1 MEKIKKSDRD
11 RIYYKVQF
19 IRRNEHYQKCYEGL
33 RSLLIPDEHGELKEI
48 TKDKRLIARA
58 KSLYNEFSKRVD
70 EFYPFDLDDLTE
82 LMKAQFK
89 GKWTVPSYYL
99 PSILV
104 LFCDD
109 KTEKKIPVYSR
120 FYFER
125 LPEMLNHILEERKS
139 RRGRTSENSKISG
152 LLAIDAVNKK
162 NKTIM
167 VKIRLDRTREDIL
180 EDIERLLTLLKKE
193 AKILGI
199 DMERKVKL
207 HWDEIEKYIKV
218 YDLKKQNP
226 RITWGEIAK
235 QLFPG
240 EIYKNPY
247 NNLSKEEVLPS
258 TKDKVRHYY
267 RQAIKMINGGWREI

>member
-19 IRRNEHYQKCYEGL
+19 IRRNEDYQKCYEGL
-33 RSLLIPDEHGELKEI
+33 RNLLIPDEHGELKKI

-58 KSLYNEFSKRVD
+58 KSLYKEFSKKLD
-70 EFYPFDLDDLTE
+70 KFYPFDLDDLTE

-89 GKWTVPSYYL
+89 GEWTVPAYYL

-125 LPEMLNHILEERKS
+125 FPVMLNHILEKRKS
-139 RRGRTSENSKISG
+139 RRGKTSENPKKPG

-226 RITWGEIAK
+226 QITWDEVAK
-235 QLFPG
+235 QIFPG
-240 EIYKNPY
+240 EDYPNK
-247 NNLSKEEVLPS
+247 KF
-258 TKDKVRHYY
+258 TKQLATQEAKGKVRHYY

>member
-1 MEKIKKSDRD
+1 MGKSDRD
-11 RIYYKVQF
+11 RIYYKIQF
-19 IRRNEHYQKCYEGL
+19 IRRNEHFLNCYEGIK
-33 RSLLIPDEHGELKEI
+33 SLLIPDEHGELKKI

-58 KSLYNEFSKRVD
+58 KSLYNEFSKKLD
-70 EFYPFDLDDLTE
+70 EFYPFDLDDLMSM
-82 LMKAQFK
+82 MKAHPK

-104 LFCDD
+104 LFCDE

-125 LPEMLNHILEERKS
+125 SPVMLNQILEERKS
-139 RRGRTSENSKISG
+139 RRGRISENSKKPG

-226 RITWGEIAK
+226 QITWDEVAK
-235 QLFPG
+235 QIFPG
-240 EIYKNPY
+240 EDDWNKKFTKQ
-247 NNLSKEEVLPS
+247 LA
-258 TKDKVRHYY
+258 TQGAKDKVRHYY

>member
-19 IRRNEHYQKCYEGL
+19 IRRNEDYQKCYEGL
-33 RSLLIPDEHGELKEI
+33 RNLLIPDEHGELKKI
-48 TKDKRLIARA
+48 TKYKRLIARA
-58 KSLYNEFSKRVD
+58 KSLYKEFSKKLD
-70 EFYPFDLDDLTE
+70 KFYPFDLDDLTE

-89 GKWTVPSYYL
+89 GEWTVPAYYL

-125 LPEMLNHILEERKS
+125 FPVMLNHILEKRKS
-139 RRGRTSENSKISG
+139 RRGKTSENPKKPG

-193 AKILGI
+193 AKIFGI

-226 RITWGEIAK
+226 QITWDEVAK
-235 QLFPG
+235 QIFPG
-240 EIYKNPY
+240 EDYWNKKFTKQ
-247 NNLSKEEVLPS
+247 LA
-258 TKDKVRHYY
+258 TQGAKDKVRHYY

>member
-1 MEKIKKSDRD
+1 MEKRHRD

-19 IRRNEHYQKCYEGL
+19 IRRNEDYQKCYEGL
-33 RSLLIPDEHGELKEI
+33 RNLIIPDEHGELKKI
-48 TKDKRLIARA
+48 TKDKRLITRA
-58 KSLYNEFSKRVD
+58 KSLYKEFSKKLD
-70 EFYPFDLDDLTE
+70 KFYPFDLDDLTE

-89 GKWTVPSYYL
+89 GEWTVPAYYL

-125 LPEMLNHILEERKS
+125 FPVMLNHILEERKS
-139 RRGRTSENSKISG
+139 RRGKTSENPKKPG

-226 RITWGEIAK
+226 QITWDEVAK
-235 QLFPG
+235 QIFPG
-240 EIYKNPY
+240 EDNP
-247 NNLSKEEVLPS
+247 NKKFTKQLA
-258 TKDKVRHYY
+258 TQGAKDKVRHYY